1 MPQMDKDTG
10 VELAG
15 HLEPVDPG
23 AGSAVGQAVAALT
36 RAIGRSGAVSGDK
49 LPPER
54 DLAEL
59 LRISRTTL
67 RLALQELER
76 NGVVNRRPGRAGGT
90 FVGERKLDRDL
101 SLYGGLPQTLRSHGF
116 QAGARVLRA
125 AIVSADGKQADAL
138 GLLPG
143 DPVYEVV
150 RVRLSDGEPIS
161 LECSRFPAERFP
173 GLLEGPLGE
182 SLYQFLHEHFG
193 AGPVRAVERLE
204 AALASAEEGRALDV
218 YPGAPLLAVERIAY
232 DSGGHAIE
240 VATDLFRGDRTR
252 VVVWTGNED
261 HGEHVLPDAFDADTD
276 AVAGQAPA

>member
-1 MPQMDKDTG
+1 MPRTDKDAS
-10 VELAG
+10 VELAE
-15 HLEPVDPG
+15 HLEPVGTG
-23 AGSAVGQAVAALT
+23 ASSVVDQATSALT
-36 RAIGRSGAVSGDK
+36 RAIGLSGAHPGDK

-59 LRISRTTL
+59 LGISRTTL
-67 RLALQELER
+67 RVALQELER
-76 NGVVNRRPGRAGGT
+76 NGVISRRPGRAGGT

-101 SLYGGLPQTLRSHGF
+101 SLHGGLPQTLRSHGF

-125 AIVSADGKQADAL
+125 ALVPADGKQADAL

-173 GLLEGPLGE
+173 GLLEGPLGD

-193 AGPVRAVERLE
+193 AGPAKAVERLE
-204 AALASAEEGRALDV
+204 AVLASAEEARALDV
-218 YPGAPLLAVERIAY
+218 FPGAPLLAVERTAY
-232 DSGGHAIE
+232 DADGRAVE

-252 VVVWTGNED
+252 VVVWTGDDD
-261 HGEHVLPDAFDADTD
+261 HGEHVLPSPLPAEEDA
-276 AVAGQAPA
+276 